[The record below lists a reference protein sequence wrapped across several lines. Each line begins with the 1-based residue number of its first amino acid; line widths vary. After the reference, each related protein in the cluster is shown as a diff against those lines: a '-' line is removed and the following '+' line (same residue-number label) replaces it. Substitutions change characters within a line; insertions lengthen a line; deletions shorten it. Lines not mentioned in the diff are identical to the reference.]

1 MMRSAPLEFAFTP
14 SSWCCITDVEIL
26 KRAGR
31 INIEEIR
38 LIQLMHPEYQINNKL
53 VGKKVLANA
62 EMCNKVA
69 DEQHGSRKHHQ
80 AALLGLNKVIIGD
93 IFQYDRQSGCYGMND
108 AKGCFD

>member
-14 SSWCCITDVEIL
+14 SSWCYITDVEIL

-31 INIEEIR
+31 INIEDMR

-62 EMCNKVA
+62 EICNEVA

-80 AALLGLNKVIIGD
+80 AGVLGLNKVLIGN
-93 IFQYDRQSGCYGMND
+93 ILRYNH
-108 AKGCFD
+108 